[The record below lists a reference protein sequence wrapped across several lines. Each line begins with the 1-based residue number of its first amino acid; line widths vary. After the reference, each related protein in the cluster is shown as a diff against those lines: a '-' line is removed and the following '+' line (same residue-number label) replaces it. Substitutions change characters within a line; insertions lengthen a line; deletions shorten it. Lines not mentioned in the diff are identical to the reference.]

1 MTGTLQNRTAPRL
14 RSGTISTRH
23 LVFFVIAAAAPLTV
37 LAGFAPIAYM
47 IGGELAPL
55 GYLIAG
61 LVYLL
66 FSVGF
71 TTMSRYVQ
79 NAGAFSAYIRT
90 GLGRAAGSGAALLAY
105 AAYTLGQIGF
115 CAAAGLFASTALQQ
129 FLGLSVHWG
138 VSAVVI
144 GLATG
149 TLSYFQVNIG
159 ARVLSVLLVAEIG
172 ILFALAMAVLIQGGP
187 NGFSF
192 TALDPATWDVG
203 KLGSLLVLSFLVY
216 VGFEQTAVYGEEVK
230 TPRTTVPR
238 ATYVA
243 VALLTV
249 IYTFMSWAILMAIGP
264 ANLEQ
269 VLAGGDL
276 SGIVFNVNST
286 YLGEAMTSI
295 MQLLVVTSFIAGVLA
310 LQNAGTRYL
319 FSMARDGLVPSRLSK
334 VNDRTGS
341 PGRAAIVQTAISV
354 VAIIAFAFI
363 GLDPYTQVVLW
374 TNTPTILAVLLLQIA
389 TSVSAIVYFRKF
401 QHQERIWNR
410 LIAPALSAVVMT
422 GVLFLIVTQL
432 DLLTALGPL
441 GNFLMCVPLLVAMAV
456 GVFRGRKASSP
467 IVTEQEVSA

>member
-1 MTGTLQNRTAPRL
+1 MTGTTQNQTVPKL

-23 LVFFVIAAAAPLTV
+23 LVFFVLAAAAPLTV

-47 IGGELAPL
+47 VGGELAPL

-79 NAGAFSAYIRT
+79 NAGAFSAYIRK
-90 GLGRAAGSGAALLAY
+90 GLGPTAGSGAALLAY
-105 AAYTLGQIGF
+105 TAYTLGQMGF
-115 CAAAGLFASTALQQ
+115 CAAAGLFASNALQQ

-138 VSAVVI
+138 ISAVVI

-159 ARVLSVLLVAEIG
+159 ARVLSVLLLAEIA
-172 ILFALAMAVLIQGGP
+172 ILFALAVAVLMQGGP

-192 TALDPATWDVG
+192 TALDPATWDIP

-230 TPRTTVPR
+230 APRTTVPK
-238 ATYVA
+238 ATYLA
-243 VALLTV
+243 VALLTI
-249 IYTFMSWAILMAIGP
+249 IYVFMSWIILMAIGP
-264 ANLEQ
+264 KNLDQ
-269 VLAGGDL
+269 ALSGDL
-276 SGIVFNVNST
+276 STIVFDVNT
-286 YLGEAMTSI
+286 GYLGGAMTSI

-319 FSMARDGLVPSRLSK
+319 FSMARDGLMPTRLAR
-334 VNDRTGS
+334 VDARTGS
-341 PGRAAIVQTAISV
+341 PGQAAVVQTTITV
-354 VAIIAFAFI
+354 VAIIAFALI
-363 GLDPYTQVVLW
+363 GLDPYKQVVLW

-389 TSVSAIVYFRKF
+389 TSISAVVYLRKAR
-401 QHQERIWNR
+401 HQERLWNR
-410 LIAPALSAVVMT
+410 LIAPVLSAIVMT
-422 GVLFLIVTQL
+422 FVLLLILTQL
-432 DLLTALGPL
+432 NLLTALGPV
-441 GNFLMCVPLLVAMAV
+441 GNVLICVPLMLAIIIGLAT
-456 GVFRGRKASSP
+456 GRNAKTRTTS
-467 IVTEQEVSA
+467 EMEVPA

>member
-1 MTGTLQNRTAPRL
+1 MTQTTQNPAAPKL

-37 LAGFAPIAYM
+37 LAGFAPMAYL

-90 GLGRAAGSGAALLAY
+90 GLGQSAGSGAALLAY
-105 AAYTLGQIGF
+105 TAYTLGQIGF
-115 CAAAGLFASTALQQ
+115 CAAAGLFASNALQL
-129 FLGLSVHWG
+129 FLGLPVHWG
-138 VSAVVI
+138 VCAAVI

-159 ARVLSVLLVAEIG
+159 ARVLSVLLLAEIG
-172 ILFALAMAVLIQGGP
+172 ILFALATAVLIQGGP
-187 NGFSF
+187 NGFTF
-192 TALDPATWDVG
+192 TAMDPSTWDIA
-203 KLGSLLVLSFLVY
+203 KLGSLLVLTFLVY

-238 ATYVA
+238 ATYLA

-249 IYTFMSWAILMAIGP
+249 IYVFMSWVILMAIGP
-264 ANLEQ
+264 RNLEQ
-269 VLAGGDL
+269 VLAGGNL
-276 SGIVFNVNST
+276 SNIVFNVNSS
-286 YLGEAMTSI
+286 YLGDAMTSVL
-295 MQLLVVTSFIAGVLA
+295 QLLVVTSFIAGVLA

-319 FSMARDGLVPSRLSK
+319 FSMARDGLMPGRLAK
-334 VNDRTGS
+334 VNSRTGS
-341 PGRAAIVQTAISV
+341 PGSAAIVQTTIAV
-354 VAIIAFAFI
+354 VAIIAFAFS

-389 TSVSAIVYFRKF
+389 TSVSTIVYFRRV
-401 QHQERIWNR
+401 QHQERTWNR
-410 LIAPALSAVVMT
+410 LLAPALSAVVMT
-422 GVLFLIVTQL
+422 FVLVLIVTQL

-441 GNFLMCVPLLVAMAV
+441 GNFLMCLPLLLALII
-456 GVFRGRKASSP
+456 GLFRGRKTSTIHP
-467 IVTEQEVSA
+467 VDPEVSA